1 MSRVDLDEV
10 VPLTTGDD
18 MYLTSYT
25 MEYLEDLG
33 LLKMDFLGLKNLST
47 IDNILKDIKTYKN
60 ETIEFSK
67 IPLDDK
73 ETLTI
78 FETANTSGIFQFES
92 TGMRNFLRR
101 LKPNT
106 FEDIFAAIALFRPG
120 AAVNIDSYIRRKHK
134 TVGKSSSQSQFAVYF
149 FRACNNFGHHIFKQV

>member
-1 MSRVDLDEV
+1 MPSKDKLKDYYNKNESFKVRIDSDTQLTKLYNIALKIEGFPRHTSSHAAGIVMSRVDLDEV

-78 FETANTSGIFQFES
+78 FETANTCGIFQFES
-92 TGMRNFLRR
+92 TGMRNF
-101 LKPNT
+101 
-106 FEDIFAAIALFRPG
+106 
-120 AAVNIDSYIRRKHK
+120 
-134 TVGKSSSQSQFAVYF
+134 
-149 FRACNNFGHHIFKQV
+149 